1 MHKSA
6 QVRVKVK
13 VKPGFAI
20 LHGPQMLS
28 QLVSEYLSAAGWR
41 QEDPQA
47 SSHEKTAGKAPTA
60 TPATVRLWLWEG
72 QSQET
77 EQLRAHAAGEG
88 QERLLVMG
96 QANRPGYPELEETLI
111 LAGAGGCLDEGE
123 GLRNLQAAAEEVSK
137 GNHSFRPAAY
147 QRVIARLRAEIQE
160 NKAAEPEATSQSDTG
175 HQRLTSREQEILQM
189 LSRGLSNKEIANEM
203 DLALSTVKAHVANLF
218 KKYGVNSRLN
228 LLLRAMGEN
237 GLVRMKG

>member
-41 QEDPQA
+41 QQDPQA
-47 SSHEKTAGKAPTA
+47 SSHGKTAGKAPA
-60 TPATVRLWLWEG
+60 ADPATVRLWLWEG

-77 EQLRAHAAGEG
+77 GQLHELAAAEG
-88 QERLLVMG
+88 RERLLVMG
-96 QANRPGYPELEETLI
+96 QASRPGFAELEETLI
-111 LAGAGGCLDEGE
+111 LMGAGGCLDEGE
-123 GLRNLQAAAEEVSK
+123 GLARLRTAAEAVSI
-137 GNHSFRPAAY
+137 GSQSFSPAAY
-147 QRVIARLRAEIQE
+147 QRVIARLRAEIPE
-160 NKAAEPEATSQSDTG
+160 KSGADAEATGGGKDTG
-175 HQRLTSREQEILQM
+175 HQRLTPREQEMLQM
-189 LSRGLSNKEIANEM
+189 LSRGLSNKEIAHEM

-228 LLLRAMGEN
+228 LLLRAMG
-237 GLVRMKG
+237 R

>member
-6 QVRVKVK
+6 QARVKIK
-13 VKPGFAI
+13 VKPGFVI

-28 QLVSEYLSAAGWR
+28 QLVSEYLTTSGWQR
-41 QEDPQA
+41 QDPQA
-47 SSHEKTAGKAPTA
+47 NPNEKTAGKAPTVN
-60 TPATVRLWLWEG
+60 PNTVRLWLWEG

-77 EQLRAHAAGEG
+77 EQLSARTAEEG
-88 QERLLVMG
+88 PERLLVIG

-123 GLRNLQAAAEEVSK
+123 GLAQLQAAAEEVSRGK
-137 GNHSFRPAAY
+137 QCFRTAAY
-147 QRVIARLRAEIQE
+147 QRVIAKLRAEIQE
-160 NKAAEPEATSQSDTG
+160 NKTAEPEAIGQSDTG
-175 HQRLTSREQEILQM
+175 HQRLTSREQEMLQM

-228 LLLRAMGEN
+228 LLLRAMGRQEE
-237 GLVRMKG
+237 RR